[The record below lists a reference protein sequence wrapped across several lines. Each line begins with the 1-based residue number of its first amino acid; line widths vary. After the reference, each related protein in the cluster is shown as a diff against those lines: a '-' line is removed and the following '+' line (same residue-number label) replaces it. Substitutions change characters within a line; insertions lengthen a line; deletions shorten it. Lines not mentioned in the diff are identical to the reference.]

1 MTAPQDNIRQ
11 LIIRQRQ
18 APDPELDDLLQVL
31 QKEFGL
37 DAYTARQRLIGPGL
51 AFFGKGGR
59 DKTQAIAKCLQDH
72 GYACWTVPP
81 TKPQF
86 APDRL
91 RGLEI
96 SQDCIRFDC
105 QRGPV
110 NLQRGTAV
118 VAVLADLSGGLIDK
132 HLQRLLAQN
141 TYRGRDALQVLG
153 RAEMA
158 QTIYRGQPVFD
169 CYLLGDD
176 GRIRKA
182 VRVLA
187 GRFNIE
193 GLGGRARMSTTQN
206 LQAMVSL
213 VEEYAEPLQIHYD
226 FGLGQL
232 PKCRV
237 SRLADNPAA
246 TIDNLDS
253 LTYYGWLVASLPGD
267 GLAPSAPADETGIF
281 AGTVAAATLGQPAA
295 AGPVSQAAA
304 EADLPG
310 LTGVAQELRA
320 AVGDEPAK
328 GAVQPEARQ
337 PGKSGRDLPAP
348 PERPERGFSVRK
360 GLTIGATAGGG
371 LLGLLAG
378 LGQLDLF
385 GPLLRYATAAG
396 VFPALLA
403 GAFFWGGF
411 YFIRLK
417 RRVENTPTSKVR
429 SMAMGMVEVHGRAS
443 RLYALVSP
451 MTQSP
456 CIFYRLR
463 KYRRDRNDRWK
474 LVRQMDSRHVPFQVD
489 DGSGRV
495 TVDPT
500 GASVRAKTRRTG
512 YPGES
517 SLAFTA
523 FRHEYE
529 DEKWVEDLIYEGT
542 SLYVLGFASPLKE
555 ERPTLRERAAARLRD
570 LKLDRR
576 ALHRYD
582 TDGDGRINPVEWD
595 AARNDAEQAA
605 LQEHLAERGVRKR
618 QEEHLIIARPRQ
630 RGLPFV
636 IAETIS
642 EAALI
647 RRYGLIS
654 VPLLLAGLIAVGF
667 AVFKLLEYL
676 NA

>member
-1 MTAPQDNIRQ
+1 
-11 LIIRQRQ
+11 
-18 APDPELDDLLQVL
+18 
-31 QKEFGL
+31 
-37 DAYTARQRLIGPGL
+37 
-51 AFFGKGGR
+51 
-59 DKTQAIAKCLQDH
+59 
-72 GYACWTVPP
+72 
-81 TKPQF
+81 
-86 APDRL
+86 
-91 RGLEI
+91 
-96 SQDCIRFDC
+96 
-105 QRGPV
+105 
-110 NLQRGTAV
+110 
-118 VAVLADLSGGLIDK
+118 
-132 HLQRLLAQN
+132 
-141 TYRGRDALQVLG
+141 
-153 RAEMA
+153 
-158 QTIYRGQPVFD
+158 
-169 CYLLGDD
+169 
-176 GRIRKA
+176 
-182 VRVLA
+182 
-187 GRFNIE
+187 
-193 GLGGRARMSTTQN
+193 
-206 LQAMVSL
+206 
-213 VEEYAEPLQIHYD
+213 
-226 FGLGQL
+226 
-232 PKCRV
+232 
-237 SRLADNPAA
+237 
-246 TIDNLDS
+246 
-253 LTYYGWLVASLPGD
+253 
-267 GLAPSAPADETGIF
+267 
-281 AGTVAAATLGQPAA
+281 
-295 AGPVSQAAA
+295 
-304 EADLPG
+304 
-310 LTGVAQELRA
+310 
-320 AVGDEPAK
+320 
-328 GAVQPEARQ
+328 
-337 PGKSGRDLPAP
+337 
-348 PERPERGFSVRK
+348 
-360 GLTIGATAGGG
+360 
-371 LLGLLAG
+371 
-378 LGQLDLF
+378 
-385 GPLLRYATAAG
+385 
-396 VFPALLA
+396 
-403 GAFFWGGF
+403 
-411 YFIRLK
+411 
-417 RRVENTPTSKVR
+417 
-429 SMAMGMVEVHGRAS
+429 MAMGMVEVHGRAR

-451 MTQSP
+451 MSQSP